1 MQPLT
6 ADDVD
11 PSVGIRCCIKAF
23 RDAKKAIR
31 RSEKLLLAAHPSYDY
46 VDVGDVTPIVCSAFM
61 GLDHDPTC
69 VHPNSVNGSRL
80 PHLLRAFMVM
90 ESLFNAYVMID
101 DPDAFRAVMADEV
114 EDILKASDGTHI
126 KP

>member
-1 MQPLT
+1 
-6 ADDVD
+6 
-11 PSVGIRCCIKAF
+11 
-23 RDAKKAIR
+23 
-31 RSEKLLLAAHPSYDY
+31 
-46 VDVGDVTPIVCSAFM
+46 
-61 GLDHDPTC
+61 
-69 VHPNSVNGSRL
+69 
-80 PHLLRAFMVM
+80 MVM